1 MEKYDLIIVGAGITG
16 LSTAYHILDEN
27 RDMKI
32 KIVERAPTFAQGNTA
47 KSDAAFRDIFTSDI
61 NYKLSSSSIN
71 FYKHIQE
78 DLKFNLG
85 MKFNGYLF
93 LLDEK
98 NMESET
104 VKKITQKTESILI
117 EKEDISRM
125 GFKTSI
131 SQEISS
137 VMNLKNI
144 AGGLLGKNCGI
155 LEPDLISSFY
165 ESELRKMGA
174 EFSYNTTVRKLSLEP
189 VVKLDFPGEP
199 FIWQDKTIGHLETNK
214 GDMFADNYLLATDV
228 WTNYLLDPIGIDSHI
243 RPKKRQVFQVAG
255 KGIRDMVM
263 KDYRGDPGLFP
274 FTILPGPMI
283 DMRPDPRSESFWI
296 SFNDD
301 IGRDFSL
308 EDDPVPE
315 MDFYEKNLL
324 TVIREYLPIFNESKV
339 NSSWAGYYSMNT
351 IDGTYYIFKELNVG
365 IITGSSGSGI
375 MKGDAAGRIAGAM
388 MLGNKKARLYGGK
401 EIDVDDLGIKKRN
414 VQMENLII

>member
-27 RDMKI
+27 RDLKI
-32 KIVERAPTFAQGNTA
+32 KIVERAPTYAQGNTA

-61 NYKLSSSSIN
+61 NYNLSSSSIN
-71 FYKHIQE
+71 FYRHVQE
-78 DLKFNLG
+78 DMKFNLG

-93 LLDEK
+93 LLDK
-98 NMESET
+98 RNMESET
-104 VKKITQKTESILI
+104 VKQITRKTNSELI
-117 EKEDISRM
+117 EEEVISEM
-125 GFKTSI
+125 GFSTRINQEVSSI
-131 SQEISS
+131 
-137 VMNLKNI
+137 MNLRNI

-174 EFSYNTTVRKLSLEP
+174 DFSYNTAVKKLSLEP
-189 VVKLDFPGEP
+189 VTKLDFPGEP
-199 FIWQDKTIGHLETNK
+199 FIWQEKTIGHIETNM
-214 GDMFADNYLLATDV
+214 GDMYADNYLLATDV
-228 WTNYLLDPIGIDSHI
+228 WTNSLLDPIGIDSHI
-243 RPKKRQVFQVAG
+243 RPKKRQVFQVTG
-255 KGIRDMVM
+255 KEIREMVK
-263 KDYRGDPGLFP
+263 KDYKGKPGLFP

-296 SFNDD
+296 SYNDD

-308 EDDPVPE
+308 DDDPVPE
-315 MDFYEKNLL
+315 IDFYEKNLL
-324 TVIREYLPIFNESKV
+324 TVLREYLPIFNESRV

-365 IITGSSGSGI
+365 VVTGSSGSGI
-375 MKGDAAGRIAGAM
+375 MKGDAAGRIAAAM
-388 MLGNKKARLYGGK
+388 MLGKEKAKLYGGV
-401 EIDVDDLGIKKRN
+401 EIGVEDLGIKKRR